1 MSQMVKLEGGS
12 LTQNILVDKRYT
24 AESDLELNVSTQS
37 AEYVRYAPIG
47 GVANNQIE
55 IQVEPS
61 ASGYIDL
68 KNSYIASQVR
78 ILKGGVAGT
87 PVTGADNSMPKAFTS
102 LLQWSDIKTY
112 INDVEVSDENSG
124 LYPYTAWAK
133 TALEES
139 NLASATFT
147 EIPGSSSQG
156 PRLIQSSDTRS
167 IEGVV
172 LPDSQQLCG
181 GEQSM
186 ISVYM
191 RAKYFNQ
198 AGTDGYL
205 DVKTS
210 PKDAIWRQPDYLPPN
225 CRLRIVLTKNTDAE
239 VIEDFTATVN
249 NNTLEY
255 NSCFLYL
262 KKVYP
267 TPSMQVIAKQVQMD
281 RGLLYTLLR
290 ARTAQV
296 AFNTGQGTL
305 SVSGLLASQNPSLVV
320 VGFYTDLPTASAYK
334 NHAFNSDIDFTS
346 LYIRV
351 GGERIPANY
360 DYERTSA
367 TSTAGSLIDYNEYL
381 HACKASSL
389 DSTLSDN
396 DRPLITYE
404 AYRTLS
410 FYVFNCK
417 RNQETTFGRDDS
429 SNVNGAVDVYARFN
443 AAAVSNQARM
453 IVIGLSHNKLMID
466 KDSRVSRL
474 GW

>member
-1 MSQMVKLEGGS
+1 MSQMLKLEGGS
-12 LTQNILVDKRYT
+12 LTQTVIDKRYT
-24 AESDLELNVSTQS
+24 AQSDLETNISTQS
-37 AEYVRYAPIG
+37 AELVRYSVVG
-47 GVANNQIE
+47 NLNSNQLE
-55 IQVEPS
+55 FQVEPS

-78 ILKGGVAGT
+78 ILKGGVPGT
-87 PVTGADNSMPKAFTS
+87 PVTGADNSYPKAFTS

-124 LYPYTAWAK
+124 LYAYTAWAK
-133 TALEES
+133 TALEQS
-139 NLASATFT
+139 NLASANFA
-147 EIPGSSSQG
+147 EIPGASSQG
-156 PRLIQSSDTRS
+156 PRLIQSSDPRAT
-167 IEGVV
+167 EGIVM
-172 LPDSQQLCG
+172 PDNQKLCG

-198 AGTDGYL
+198 AGTDGYY

-210 PKDAIWRQPDYLPPN
+210 VKDAVWQQPDYLPPN
-225 CRLRIVLTKNTDAE
+225 CRLRIVLTKNADAQ

-255 NSCFLYL
+255 NSCFLFL

-267 TPSMQVIAKQVQMD
+267 SPSMATVAKQVQMD
-281 RGLLYTLLR
+281 RGMLYTLLR

-296 AFNTGQGTL
+296 AFNTSQGTL
-305 SVSGLLASQNPSLVV
+305 SANGLLASQNPSIVV
-320 VGFYTDLPTASAYK
+320 VGFYNDLDTASLYK
-334 NHAFNSDIDFTS
+334 QHSYNSQIKFNS

-351 GGERIPANY
+351 GGERIPANF
-360 DYERTSA
+360 DYERNSD

-389 DSTLSDN
+389 NNTLSDN
-396 DRPLITYE
+396 DRPIISYE
-404 AYRTLS
+404 AYQGLS
-410 FYVFNCK
+410 LYVFNCK
-417 RNQETTFGRDDS
+417 RNLETVFGRDDS
-429 SNVNGAVDVYARFN
+429 SNVNGSVDVYARFTGQ
-443 AAAVSNQARM
+443 AVGNQARM
-453 IVIGLSHNKLMID
+453 IVIGLSHDQVMID
-466 KDSRVSRL
+466 KHGKVSRL